1 MEMTERALPVRTKAA
16 AERDI
21 SRVNRGLMRKKC
33 IFLWKGIGL
42 SVLLFVTLFP
52 IYWLIIMAIR
62 PTAET
67 SAGAG
72 LFPQQLTIS
81 HFTELFT
88 QKSFGTALQNSL
100 INAGTALV
108 LSLALGLT
116 TAYVLSRKRFRFR
129 LRLPVTGWV
138 LLIRVLPPVA
148 FVIPLYTLFT
158 RMGVMGTRL
167 PIILA
172 CMLVNI
178 PLVIWFMVSFFEELP
193 EEVEES
199 GKIDGATEWQLFTRL
214 VLPLVLPGIAAIAML
229 SFLYAW
235 NEYTYSVILTRS
247 PSNYT
252 IPLALAVLNTEDNV
266 TNFGLVAAGG
276 VSSFIPVAVFVIFAQ
291 NYLISGLSSGAVKE

>member
-1 MEMTERALPVRTKAA
+1 
-16 AERDI
+16 
-21 SRVNRGLMRKKC
+21 MRKKC

-129 LRLPVTGWV
+129 LRLPVTG
-138 LLIRVLPPVA
+138 
-148 FVIPLYTLFT
+148 
-158 RMGVMGTRL
+158 G
-167 PIILA
+167 
-172 CMLVNI
+172 CC
-178 PLVIWFMVSFFEELP
+178 
-193 EEVEES
+193 
-199 GKIDGATEWQLFTRL
+199 
-214 VLPLVLPGIAAIAML
+214 
-229 SFLYAW
+229 
-235 NEYTYSVILTRS
+235 
-247 PSNYT
+247 
-252 IPLALAVLNTEDNV
+252 
-266 TNFGLVAAGG
+266 
-276 VSSFIPVAVFVIFAQ
+276 
-291 NYLISGLSSGAVKE
+291 